1 MRVGEIY
8 ENKSYILTLKEYIGS
23 DIWRVLV
30 SPKFYVGN
38 GGEFM
43 HRVSGQRIHEG
54 YILKTL

>member
-1 MRVGEIY
+1 MRVGEVY
-8 ENKSYILTLKEYIGS
+8 ENDNYTLTLKEYIGS